1 MIGRLGEPPL
11 PSATTKLQRNAAE
24 GLFTKPSNF
33 DSQRRLDVP
42 RVDFFTGLALVGLAV
57 GVFIGTL
64 DMAKVERGIG
74 PGDYPRVAAWGL
86 LFLGALLTIQ
96 SGLKLVRRQKQP
108 LPFPPG
114 AFPRVFTMVLM
125 TFAYIY
131 LMPYTG
137 FVLITPVYLFLA
149 MLFFGLRRYRLG
161 ILTSLSVTLVLFL
174 TFRYAFQVLLPIL
187 GLFDLI

>member
-1 MIGRLGEPPL
+1 MR
-11 PSATTKLQRNAAE
+11 
-24 GLFTKPSNF
+24 
-33 DSQRRLDVP
+33 
-42 RVDFFTGLALVGLAV
+42 RVDFFTGLALVAIAV

-86 LFLGALLTIQ
+86 LFLGGILTIK
-96 SGLKLVRRQKQP
+96 SGIKIIKREKQP

-125 TFAYIY
+125 TLAYIY

-137 FVLITPVYLFLA
+137 FVLITPLYLFLA
-149 MLFFGLRRYRLG
+149 MLFFGLRRYLLG
-161 ILTSLSVTLVLFL
+161 ILTSVAVTLVLFV
-174 TFRYAFQVLLPIL
+174 TFRFAFQVLLPTS
-187 GLFDLI
+187 GLFDFI

>member
-1 MIGRLGEPPL
+1 
-11 PSATTKLQRNAAE
+11 
-24 GLFTKPSNF
+24 
-33 DSQRRLDVP
+33 VP
-42 RVDFFTGLALVGLAV
+42 RVDFFTGLALMGLAI

-86 LFLGALLTIQ
+86 LFLGAILTVQ
-96 SGLKLVRRQKQP
+96 SGIKLARREKQP

-137 FVLITPVYLFLA
+137 FVLITPVYLFLT
-149 MLFFGLRRYRLG
+149 MVFFGLRRYLLAIVTG
-161 ILTSLSVTLVLFL
+161 IAVTLVLFV

-187 GLFDLI
+187 GLFDFI